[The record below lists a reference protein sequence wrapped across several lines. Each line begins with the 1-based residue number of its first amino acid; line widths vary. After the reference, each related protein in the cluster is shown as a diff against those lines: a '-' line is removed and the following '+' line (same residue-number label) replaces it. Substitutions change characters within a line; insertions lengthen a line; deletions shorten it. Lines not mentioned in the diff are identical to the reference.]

1 MTEITYKDLLAQRQ
15 ALDAKIAEARKAE
28 AAEALNKVRQLV
40 ADYELTV
47 DEVSRSPKT
56 NGVAAQPRAA
66 LLQSNTATPKPGK
79 PGQAE
84 ASPLAGSLTRIA
96 RSSPFKADK
105 NEEMAAFAAISY
117 LCNAFLLI
125 FSLV

>member
-47 DEVSRSPKT
+47 DEVFPISQNQRRRGPAK
-56 NGVAAQPRAA
+56 GGPVAIKYRNAETGETWTGR
-66 LLQSNTATPKPGK
+66 GK
-79 PGQAE
+79 P
-84 ASPLAGSLTRIA
+84 PRWI
-96 RSSPFKADK
+96 ADK
-105 NEEMAAFAAISY
+105 DRAQFA
-117 LCNAFLLI
+117 
-125 FSLV
+125 V